1 MTITAYPSLENTPM
15 KLLISLV
22 LILPTLL
29 ATSFYSSAAEARIL
43 VSNKPLALIA
53 AATYPAEQI
62 DILVPDGMSPHDYS
76 LRPSDIGK
84 IRQAEKILW
93 AGDHVEPFLAKFAAE
108 ASTSDNSGA
117 GSKTEW
123 LDATELMQ
131 EMKLYGSDPHV
142 WLSPELAIAISERIV
157 AWNPA
162 AKETDIAQAK
172 KDHQVFATDLTNL
185 VASSKAQLA
194 PLKGSGFFVFHQA
207 YDYWFQAID
216 IEQLGAFTLSPER
229 KPGVR
234 HIQTMRNQLQNNEV
248 SCILSEPQFSP
259 ALINTVVNGLTI
271 NQGELD
277 PLAGS
282 SVLTKSA
289 YIDWLSDMTNTLA
302 RCLKSEPK

>member
-1 MTITAYPSLENTPM
+1 M
-15 KLLISLV
+15 KLLVSLV

-29 ATSFYSSAAEARIL
+29 ATSLFSNAANARIL

-53 AATYPAEQI
+53 AATYPTEQI

-93 AGDHVEPFLAKFAAE
+93 AGDHVEPFLAKFAME
-108 ASTSDNSGA
+108 ESNI
-117 GSKTEW
+117 EW

-131 EMKLYGSDPHV
+131 ELKLYGSDPHV
-142 WLSPELAIAISERIV
+142 WLSPELAIALSERIA

-162 AKETDIAQAK
+162 IKEADIEQVK
-172 KDHQVFATDLTNL
+172 QDHQAFATDLTKL

-229 KPGVR
+229 KPGAR
-234 HIQTMRNQLQNNEV
+234 RIQTMRNQLQNDEV

-259 ALINTVVNGLTI
+259 ALIDTVVNGLTI

-282 SVLTKSA
+282 SVLTKTA
-289 YIDWLSDMTNTLA
+289 YIDWLSDMTKTLA
-302 RCLKSEPK
+302 RCLK

>member
-1 MTITAYPSLENTPM
+1 M
-15 KLLISLV
+15 KLLLSLV
-22 LILPTLL
+22 LILPTFL
-29 ATSFYSSAAEARIL
+29 ATSLYSHAADARIL

-84 IRQAEKILW
+84 IRNAEKILW
-93 AGDHVEPFLAKFAAE
+93 SGHHMEPFLAKFAAE
-108 ASTSDNSGA
+108 D
-117 GSKTEW
+117 SKADAPKTKW
-123 LDATELMQ
+123 LDATHLM
-131 EMKLYGSDPHV
+131 EDMGLYGSDPHV
-142 WLSPELAIAISERIV
+142 WLSPELAIEISKRIS

-162 AKETDIAQAK
+162 VGEADIAQVK
-172 KDHQVFATDLTNL
+172 KDHQTFATELTNL

-216 IEQLGAFTLSPER
+216 IKQLGAFTLSPER
-229 KPGVR
+229 KPGAR
-234 HIQTMRNQLQNNEV
+234 HIQMMRNQLQNNEV

-259 ALINTVVNGLTI
+259 ALIDTVVNGLPI

-282 SVLTKSA
+282 SVLTKTA

-302 RCLKSEPK
+302 SCLKQSGL

>member
-1 MTITAYPSLENTPM
+1 M
-15 KLLISLV
+15 KLLLSLV

-29 ATSFYSSAAEARIL
+29 ATSLYSTAADARIL

-84 IRQAEKILW
+84 IRNAEKILW
-93 AGDHVEPFLAKFAAE
+93 AGDHMEPFLAKFAAE
-108 ASTSDNSGA
+108 ASNTEN
-117 GSKTEW
+117 SKTKW
-123 LDATELMQ
+123 LDATHLM
-131 EMKLYGSDPHV
+131 EDMGLYGSDPHV
-142 WLSPELAIAISERIV
+142 WLSPELAIEISKRIS

-162 AKETDIAQAK
+162 VEAADVEQVK
-172 KDHQVFATDLTNL
+172 KDHQAFASNLTNL

-229 KPGVR
+229 KPGAR
-234 HIQTMRNQLQNNEV
+234 HIQMMRSQLQNDEV

-259 ALINTVVNGLTI
+259 ALIDTVVNGLTI

-282 SVLTKSA
+282 SVLTKTA

-302 RCLKSEPK
+302 ECLK